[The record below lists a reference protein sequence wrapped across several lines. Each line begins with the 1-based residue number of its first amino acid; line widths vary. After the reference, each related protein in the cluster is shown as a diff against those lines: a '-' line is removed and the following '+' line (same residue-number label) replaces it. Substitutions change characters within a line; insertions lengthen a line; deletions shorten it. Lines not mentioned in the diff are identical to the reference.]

1 MLKATASAAD
11 RVRSASFMSEFS
23 REILS
28 GELIVLSNWTRELY
42 LRRAAVRGK
51 SAGQL
56 AVEMRG
62 EPEEEGKCCA
72 EDEAGDD
79 REIEGGVFAAMDD
92 VAGEFSEAERESA
105 TEIEES
111 THED

>member
-1 MLKATASAAD
+1 MLKAAARAAV

-42 LRRAAVRGK
+42 LRRAAGRGK
-51 SAGQL
+51 SAGHL
-56 AVEMRG
+56 AAEVRE
-62 EPEEEGKCCA
+62 EPEEEGKCCT

-92 VAGEFSEAERESA
+92 VAGELSEAKREFA
-105 TEIEES
+105 AEIEKS
-111 THED
+111 ADGG

>member
-1 MLKATASAAD
+1 M
-11 RVRSASFMSEFS
+11 R
-23 REILS
+23 
-28 GELIVLSNWTRELY
+28 
-42 LRRAAVRGK
+42 RGK

-56 AVEMRG
+56 AAEVRE
-62 EPEEEGKCCA
+62 EPEEQGKCCA

-92 VAGEFSEAERESA
+92 VAGELSEAEREFA

-111 THED
+111 ADGD